1 MCGAQNGRGGLNISA
16 LPPTAA
22 RRNCCVRTGPPVM
35 ALGRGQSRCVGNT
48 AGMLDFQP
56 GLFRRAP
63 ASCGPLSVRTRDRQP
78 HRLTS
83 AMLNQDEIIKSWGSF
98 RLSNCY
104 RIEWL
109 KLWKWN
115 ESCRSK
121 HVPTV
126 LQTHNVSLWDK
137 MFLGRNALML
147 RDSDTVGLVS

>member
-1 MCGAQNGRGGLNISA
+1 MCDAQNGRGGLNISA
-16 LPPTAA
+16 LPLTAA

-35 ALGRGQSRCVGNT
+35 ALGRGQSRCVCNT

-56 GLFRRAP
+56 GLFRRAR
-63 ASCGPLSVRTRDRQP
+63 VRTRDFRQP

>member
-137 MFLGRNALML
+137 IFLGRNALML
-147 RDSDTVGLVS
+147 RDCDTVGLVS

>member
-1 MCGAQNGRGGLNISA
+1 MCDAQNGRGGLNISA
-16 LPPTAA
+16 LPLTAA

>member
-16 LPPTAA
+16 LPLTAA

-115 ESCRSK
+115 ESCRGGRAAQNMYPPFYR
-121 HVPTV
+121 PT
-126 LQTHNVSLWDK
+126 
-137 MFLGRNALML
+137 ML
-147 RDSDTVGLVS
+147 AYGTKCFWAAMH